1 MSDRETKRAQF
12 EGAKKKSWL
21 PLLVLGVFMLAG
33 IGLLT
38 WKFSASGGT
47 KYPAVRVVD
56 GQAAIP
62 LQQVDDGRAH
72 FFSYK
77 NGATSIDFFVLK
89 SRDGVMR
96 AAFDACDVCYRDKQ
110 GYRQEG
116 DEMVCVNCGQR
127 FHSNLINEVK
137 GGCNPAPLER
147 RESDGRLLIR
157 EADLLQGARCFEGI

>member
-21 PLLVLGVFMLAG
+21 PLLAIGIFLLAG
-33 IGLLT
+33 TGLLT

-47 KYPAVRVVD
+47 KYPAVAVVA
-56 GQAAIP
+56 GEVAIP
-62 LQQVDDGRAH
+62 LQQIDNGRAH

-77 NGATSIDFFVLK
+77 NGAASIDFFVLK
-89 SRDGVMR
+89 SPDGVMR

-116 DEMVCVNCGQR
+116 EEMVCVNCGQR
-127 FHSNLINEVK
+127 FHANLINEVK

-147 RESDGRLLIR
+147 SVSEGRLLIR
-157 EADLLQGARCFEGI
+157 EADLRQGARYFEGI